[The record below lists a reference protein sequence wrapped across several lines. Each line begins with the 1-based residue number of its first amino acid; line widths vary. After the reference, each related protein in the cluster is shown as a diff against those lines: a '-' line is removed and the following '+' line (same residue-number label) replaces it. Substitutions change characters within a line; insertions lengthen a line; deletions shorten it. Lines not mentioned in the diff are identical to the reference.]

1 MRKTLI
7 YISVI
12 IAATLLIYTVSWF
25 LIISSIAGK
34 INQQYS
40 NRYIATNTVD
50 NEQKYFVKFNKI
62 TSYGFPF
69 KIAFQVIGWYE
80 EGENSIIE
88 FHTPIYI
95 GYDLLKQVCFI
106 TYSGNATGR
115 YKPIQSGFGAKFE
128 SDNYSFTAK
137 IPLSLKLFK
146 IFIQKKDPFEII
158 NFVKELELR
167 SDKTKIFDLID
178 QQKLYDEDHT
188 AISFS
193 LEKKKYYTDLED
205 FKNNV
210 PQKLNISYS
219 TNILESN
226 LINRRVPAGLLLY
239 RFAWPMPFS
248 FEGKFYIKT
257 NKSIYSEFVNDL
269 AIKMISSK
277 FSSNVQD
284 SLTSLL
290 YQNKEEES
298 HRASHLKVESTID
311 LKSGFS
317 DNILNSIQYLLPY
330 ISALP
335 NNLSLMEELEYVN
348 NNKDKFNLTELEN
361 HQYIFDLDVN
371 FFARINDVM
380 RAQIHNLS
388 LFSNNTG
395 FRLSSECKLNS
406 FGNFDINGLLVVNN
420 YLKVTDIITNYL
432 LNLGRFKTFSEDS
445 RIVYKEGINY
455 FLKTVSDHP
464 DSNSGDISFEYK
476 LDSNNIEKGKI
487 GTVDLDKFL
496 PLYYLALYKKASEK
510 IRVGDIVNSG
520 GVGARSDGAT
530 PISNRRAMSD
540 DVTNSLSIDYSITK
554 RIQELVPDFNEHQ
567 KLLKQLMIQPFL
579 EIDSD
584 FWQEVYNDP
593 NSVTP

>member
-12 IAATLLIYTVSWF
+12 IAVVLLIYTISWF
-25 LIISSIAGK
+25 LIIGSIAGK
-34 INQQYS
+34 INQQYG
-40 NRYIATNTVD
+40 NRDIAANTI
-50 NEQKYFVKFNKI
+50 NSERKYFVKFKKI

-69 KIAFQVIGWYE
+69 KIAFQIVGWRE

-95 GYDLLKQVCFI
+95 GYDLLKQACFI

-115 YKPIQSGFGAKFE
+115 YKPIQLGFGAKFE
-128 SDNYSFTAK
+128 SDNYSFIAK
-137 IPLSLKLFK
+137 LPLSFKLFK
-146 IFIQKKDPFEII
+146 IFMQKKDPFEII
-158 NFVKELELR
+158 NFVKKLELT
-167 SDKTKIFDLID
+167 SDKTKIFDLFD

-188 AISFS
+188 IISFS

-210 PQKLNISYS
+210 PQKLNITYS

-226 LINRRVPAGLLLY
+226 IINRRIPAGLLLY
-239 RFAWPMPFS
+239 RFAWPIPFS

-257 NKSIYSEFVNDL
+257 NKSVYSEFANDL
-269 AIKMISSK
+269 EIKMISSK

-284 SLTSLL
+284 FLTSFL
-290 YQNKEEES
+290 YQNREEEGN
-298 HRASHLKVESTID
+298 RASHLKVKSKID

-330 ISALP
+330 MSALP
-335 NNLSLMEELEYVN
+335 NNSSLMEELQYIN
-348 NNKDKFNLTELEN
+348 ANKDKFNLTELEN
-361 HQYIFDLDVN
+361 HQYIFDLDIN
-371 FFARINDVM
+371 FFARTKDVM
-380 RAQIHNLS
+380 RAQINNLS

-406 FGNFDINGLLVVNN
+406 FGQFDINGLVVVNN

-445 RIVYKEGINY
+445 RMVYKEGIKY
-455 FLKTVSDHP
+455 FVKTVSDHP

-487 GTVDLDKFL
+487 GTVDLNKFL

-510 IRVGDIVNSG
+510 IRVGDI
-520 GVGARSDGAT
+520 
-530 PISNRRAMSD
+530 
-540 DVTNSLSIDYSITK
+540 ITE
-554 RIQELVPDFNEHQ
+554 RIEELIPDFNEHQ
-567 KLLKQLMIQPFL
+567 KLLKQLMVQPFL
-579 EIDSD
+579 ETDSD
-584 FWQEVYNDP
+584 VWQENIK
-593 NSVTP
+593 

>member
-7 YISVI
+7 SISVI

-25 LIISSIAGK
+25 VIISSIAGK

-40 NRYIATNTVD
+40 NRYIAANTVD
-50 NEQKYFVKFNKI
+50 SEQKYFVKFNKI
-62 TSYGFPF
+62 ASYGFPF
-69 KIAFQVIGWYE
+69 KIAFQIIGWHE
-80 EGENSIIE
+80 EGETSVVE

-95 GYDLLKQVCFI
+95 GYDLLEQSCFI

-115 YKPIQSGFGAKFE
+115 YKPVQLGFGTKFE
-128 SDNYSFTAK
+128 SDNYSFIAK
-137 IPLSLKLFK
+137 IPLSMKLFK

-158 NFVKELELR
+158 NFVEKLELR
-167 SDKTKIFDLID
+167 SDKTKIFDLVD

-205 FKNNV
+205 FKNNM

-269 AIKMISSK
+269 EIKMISSK

-284 SLTSLL
+284 SLTSFF
-290 YQNKEEES
+290 YQNKEEEGN
-298 HRASHLKVESTID
+298 RASHLKVESTID

-317 DNILNSIQYLLPY
+317 DRILNSIQYLLPY

-361 HQYIFDLDVN
+361 HQYILDLDIN
-371 FFARINDVM
+371 FFARTNDVM

-406 FGNFDINGLLVVNN
+406 FGKFDINGLVVVNN

-445 RIVYKEGINY
+445 RMVYQEGIKY
-455 FLKTVSDHP
+455 FLKTISDHP

-476 LDSNNIEKGKI
+476 LDSSNITKGKI

-510 IRVGDIVNSG
+510 IRVGG
-520 GVGARSDGAT
+520 
-530 PISNRRAMSD
+530 
-540 DVTNSLSIDYSITK
+540 SITK
-554 RIQELVPDFNEHQ
+554 RMQELVPDFNEHQ
-567 KLLKQLMIQPFL
+567 KLLEQLMIQPFL
-579 EIDSD
+579 EID
-584 FWQEVYNDP
+584 NDP
-593 NSVTP
+593 KKEIIQ

>member
-7 YISVI
+7 YISVV
-12 IAATLLIYTVSWF
+12 IAVTLLIYTIAWF
-25 LIISSIAGK
+25 LIISSIASN
-34 INQQYS
+34 INQQYA
-40 NRYIATNTVD
+40 NRYIAADTID
-50 NEQKYFVKFNKI
+50 SERKYFVKFNKI

-69 KIAFQVIGWYE
+69 KIAFQIIGWHE
-80 EGENSIIE
+80 EGETSIIE

-95 GYDLLKQVCFI
+95 GYDLLKQACFI

-115 YKPIQSGFGAKFE
+115 YKPIQLGFGAKFE
-128 SDNYSFTAK
+128 SDNYSFIAK

-146 IFIQKKDPFEII
+146 IFTQKKEPFEII
-158 NFVKELELR
+158 NFVKKLELR
-167 SDKTKIFDLID
+167 SDKSKIFDLVD
-178 QQKLYDEDHT
+178 GQKLYDEDHT
-188 AISFS
+188 IISFS

-210 PQKLNISYS
+210 PQKLNITYS

-226 LINRRVPAGLLLY
+226 IINRRIPAGLLLY

-257 NKSIYSEFVNDL
+257 NKSIYSEFANDL
-269 AIKMISSK
+269 EIKMISST
-277 FSSNVQD
+277 FASDIQNSSA
-284 SLTSLL
+284 SFL
-290 YQNKEEES
+290 YQNREEQGN
-298 HRASHLKVESTID
+298 RASHLKVESKID

-330 ISALP
+330 ISAFP
-335 NNLSLMEELEYVN
+335 NNSSLIEELQYIN
-348 NNKDKFNLTELEN
+348 SNKDKFNLTELEN
-361 HQYIFDLDVN
+361 HQYIFDLDIN
-371 FFARINDVM
+371 FFARTKDVM
-380 RAQIHNLS
+380 RAQINNLS

-406 FGNFDINGLLVVNN
+406 FGKFDVNGLVVVNN

-445 RIVYKEGINY
+445 RMVYKEGIKY

-464 DSNSGDISFEYK
+464 DSNSDDISFEYK

-487 GTVDLDKFL
+487 GTVDLNKFL
-496 PLYYLALYKKASEK
+496 PLYYLALYKKASGK
-510 IRVGDIVNSG
+510 IRVGDN
-520 GVGARSDGAT
+520 
-530 PISNRRAMSD
+530 
-540 DVTNSLSIDYSITK
+540 ITK
-554 RIQELVPDFNEHQ
+554 RIQELIPDFNEHQ
-567 KLLKQLMIQPFL
+567 KLLKHLMVQPFL

-584 FWQEVYNDP
+584 VWQE
-593 NSVTP
+593 SIK

>member
-12 IAATLLIYTVSWF
+12 IAVVLLIYTIVWF
-25 LIISSIAGK
+25 LIIGSIAGK

-40 NRYIATNTVD
+40 NRDIVANTMD
-50 NEQKYFVKFNKI
+50 SEQKYFVKFKKI

-69 KIAFQVIGWYE
+69 KIAFQIIGWRE
-80 EGENSIIE
+80 EGENSIVE

-95 GYDLLKQVCFI
+95 GYDLLKQACFI

-115 YKPIQSGFGAKFE
+115 YKPIQLGFGAKFE
-128 SDNYSFTAK
+128 SDNYSFIVK
-137 IPLSLKLFK
+137 LPLSFKLFK

-158 NFVKELELR
+158 NFVKKLELR
-167 SDKTKIFDLID
+167 SDKTKIFDLFD

-188 AISFS
+188 IISFS

-210 PQKLNISYS
+210 PQKLNITYS

-226 LINRRVPAGLLLY
+226 IINRRIPAGLLLY
-239 RFAWPMPFS
+239 RFAWPMPFI

-257 NKSIYSEFVNDL
+257 NKSIYSEFANDL
-269 AIKMISSK
+269 EIKIISSK
-277 FSSNVQD
+277 FSSNIQD
-284 SLTSLL
+284 SLTSFL
-290 YQNKEEES
+290 YQNREEEGN
-298 HRASHLKVESTID
+298 RASHLKVESKID

-330 ISALP
+330 ISAFP
-335 NNLSLMEELEYVN
+335 NNSSLMEELQYIN
-348 NNKDKFNLTELEN
+348 TNKDKFNLTELEN
-361 HQYIFDLDVN
+361 HQYIFDLDIN
-371 FFARINDVM
+371 FFARTKDVM
-380 RAQIHNLS
+380 RAQINNLS

-406 FGNFDINGLLVVNN
+406 FGKFDINGLVVFNN
-420 YLKVTDIITNYL
+420 YLKTTDLITNYL

-445 RIVYKEGINY
+445 RIVYKEGIKY
-455 FLKTVSDHP
+455 FLKTISDHP

-487 GTVDLDKFL
+487 GTVDLNKFL

-510 IRVGDIVNSG
+510 IRVGDN
-520 GVGARSDGAT
+520 
-530 PISNRRAMSD
+530 
-540 DVTNSLSIDYSITK
+540 ITE

-567 KLLKQLMIQPFL
+567 KLLKQLMVQPFL
-579 EIDSD
+579 EIDD
-584 FWQEVYNDP
+584 DVLQE
-593 NSVTP
+593 SIK